1 MPTRQLGDGMQ
12 MTDAESM
19 LGIRRRRWPAEA
31 CVFHRELA
39 AAMLAHEAAGPG
51 LVVSNVGGWHSAPDV
66 LTWPEPAVEL
76 LIARL
81 RSVVAEWAGEDR
93 DWQLWATALRRGG
106 YHVAHRHGDAEWAG
120 VYYVAAGEA
129 GQGGAITFA
138 RGVTSCTI
146 APEEGMLLMF
156 PGALLHSVAEYRGA
170 TPRMSVG
177 FNLARTA

>member
-1 MPTRQLGDGMQ
+1 MR
-12 MTDAESM
+12 MTDTESM
-19 LGIRRRRWPAEA
+19 LAIRRRRWPVEA
-31 CVFHRELA
+31 CGFHRGLA
-39 AAMLAHEAAGPG
+39 AVILAHEAAEPG

-66 LTWPEPAVEL
+66 LAWPGPAVES

-81 RSVVAEWAGEDR
+81 RSAVAEWAGDDR
-93 DWQLWATALRRGG
+93 GWQVWATVLRRGG

-129 GQGGAITFA
+129 GLGGAITFA

-146 APEEGMLLMF
+146 APEQGMLLMF

-170 TPRMSVG
+170 TPRISIG